1 MKQRD
6 FAFLCVD
13 YSRMDRPSVP
23 VSVNANIRIGQ
34 ISEVNDNSDT
44 VDFLAWMTLFWND
57 NRLIMKDK
65 TV

>member
-6 FAFLCVD
+6 FAFLL
-13 YSRMDRPSVP
+13 DRPSVP
-23 VSVNANIRIGQ
+23 VSENADIRIGQ

-57 NRLIMKDK
+57 NRLTMRDK